1 MRKIIFLFASLLL
14 CAVSFAQ
21 VNLQTL
27 IKPGTKLIYTVE
39 AGEQKY
45 DFVVTIKA
53 LVPALVFDWEMT
65 NDNKSNGT
73 ITHTAPAMISANTL
87 YNYFA
92 PGAKTLDD
100 NTLSVWISK
109 NTFTG
114 LTKGTKSV
122 MLKMNTNEEPKKM
135 AVTKEDPAELK
146 IIVNGEKETVEEFTA
161 NDVNA
166 AAAPAEDQVYFTFSN
181 SPKMPI
187 ILRMKNGFYI
197 ALKEI
202 KTK

>member
-1 MRKIIFLFASLLL
+1 MKKIFFVVAFVFFSLL
-14 CAVSFAQ
+14 SFAQ

-27 IKPGTKLIYTVE
+27 IKPGTKLIYGVE

-45 DFVVTIKA
+45 DFIVTVKA
-53 LVPALVFDWEMT
+53 LVPAVVFDWEMT
-65 NDNKSNGT
+65 NDNKSSGT

-114 LTKGTKSV
+114 FTKGTKSV
-122 MLKMNTNEEPKKM
+122 MLKMNTNDAPKKM
-135 AVTKEDPAELK
+135 GVTKEDPTELK

-161 NDVNA
+161 NDLNAVNA
-166 AAAPAEDQVYFTFSN
+166 PADDQVYFSFAKN
-181 SPKMPI
+181 AKMPI

>member
-1 MRKIIFLFASLLL
+1 MKKISFLFVLSGLSIL
-14 CAVSFAQ
+14 SFAQ

-27 IKPGTKLIYTVE
+27 VKPGTKLIYAVE

-45 DFVVTIKA
+45 DFIVTVKT

-65 NDNKSNGT
+65 NDNKSSGT
-73 ITHTAPAMISANTL
+73 ITHTAAAMITGNTM
-87 YNYFA
+87 YNFFS

-100 NTLSVWISK
+100 NTLSVWLSK
-109 NTFTG
+109 STFTG
-114 LTKGTKSV
+114 LTKGTRNV
-122 MLKMNTNEEPKKM
+122 MLKMNTNEAPKKM
-135 AVTKEDPAELK
+135 GVIKEDPAELK

-161 NDVNA
+161 NDMNA
-166 AAAPAEDQVYFTFSN
+166 ANAPAEEQVNFTFSN

-187 ILRMKNGFYI
+187 ILRMKNGFSI
-197 ALKEI
+197 TLKEI

>member
-1 MRKIIFLFASLLL
+1 MKKSVFLFCFLSLSFL
-14 CAVSFAQ
+14 SFAQ

-27 IKPGTKLIYTVE
+27 VKPGTKLTYAVE

-45 DFVVTIKA
+45 DFIITVKA

-65 NDNKSNGT
+65 DRANNNGT
-73 ITHTAPAMISANTL
+73 ITHTAAAMITGNTL
-87 YNYFA
+87 YNYFS
-92 PGAKTLDD
+92 PGTKTLDD
-100 NTLSVWISK
+100 NTLSVWLSK

-114 LTKGTKSV
+114 LTKESKSV
-122 MLKMNTNEEPKKM
+122 MLKMNTNESPKKM
-135 AVTKEDPAELK
+135 GVIQEDPDELK
-146 IIVNGEKETVEEFTA
+146 IIVNGEKETIEEFTA
-161 NDVNA
+161 TDLNVINA
-166 AAAPAEDQVYFTFSN
+166 PVEDQVYFTFAT

>member
-45 DFVVTIKA
+45 DFVVTVKA

>member
-1 MRKIIFLFASLLL
+1 MKKISFLFVLSGLSIL
-14 CAVSFAQ
+14 SFAQ

-27 IKPGTKLIYTVE
+27 VKPGTKLIYAVE

-45 DFVVTIKA
+45 DFIVTVKT

-65 NDNKSNGT
+65 NDNKSSGT
-73 ITHTAPAMISANTL
+73 ITHTAAAIITGNTM
-87 YNYFA
+87 YNFFS

-100 NTLSVWISK
+100 NTLSVWLSK
-109 NTFTG
+109 STFTG
-114 LTKGTKSV
+114 LTKGTRNV
-122 MLKMNTNEEPKKM
+122 MLKMNTNEAPKKM
-135 AVTKEDPAELK
+135 GVIKEDPAELK

-161 NDVNA
+161 NDMNA
-166 AAAPAEDQVYFTFSN
+166 ANAPAEEQVNFTFSN

-187 ILRMKNGFYI
+187 ILRMKNGFSI
-197 ALKEI
+197 TLKEI

>member
-1 MRKIIFLFASLLL
+1 MKKILLL
-14 CAVSFAQ
+14 QALLLMLTFSFAQ

-27 IKPGTKLIYTVE
+27 VKPGTKLIYAVE

-45 DFVVTIKA
+45 DFIVTVKA

-65 NDNKSNGT
+65 NDNKSTGT
-73 ITHTAPAMISANTL
+73 ITHTAPAMIAANTL
-87 YNYFA
+87 YNYFS

-100 NTLSVWISK
+100 NTLSVWISR
-109 NTFTG
+109 NTFTA
-114 LTKGTKSV
+114 LTKGTRSV
-122 MLKMNTNEEPKKM
+122 MLKMNTNEAAKKM
-135 AVTKEDPAELK
+135 SVTKEDPAELK

-161 NDVNA
+161 NDMNA
-166 AAAPAEDQVYFTFSN
+166 AGAAAEDQVYFTFSN

-197 ALKEI
+197 SLKEI

>member
-45 DFVVTIKA
+45 DFVVTVKA

-114 LTKGTKSV
+114 LTKGAKSV

>member
-1 MRKIIFLFASLLL
+1 VLPVIIAAAVCVMVPLLFALSVISQSNTN
-14 CAVSFAQ
+14 A
-21 VNLQTL
+21 
-27 IKPGTKLIYTVE
+27 GTRTFI
-39 AGEQKY
+39 
-45 DFVVTIKA
+45 VTIKA

-65 NDNKSNGT
+65 DRANNNGT
-73 ITHTAPAMISANTL
+73 ITHTAAAMIAGNTL
-87 YNYFA
+87 YNYFS

-100 NTLSVWISK
+100 NTLSVWLSK

-114 LTKGTKSV
+114 LTKGSKSV
-122 MLKMNTNEEPKKM
+122 ILKMNINETPKKM
-135 AVTKEDPAELK
+135 GVINEDADEFK

-161 NDVNA
+161 KDMN
-166 AAAPAEDQVYFTFSN
+166 APAEDQVYFTFAN

-197 ALKEI
+197 TLKEI

>member
-1 MRKIIFLFASLLL
+1 MKKIFLLYSLLMISGF
-14 CAVSFAQ
+14 SFAQ
-21 VNLQTL
+21 VNLQSV
-27 IKPGTKLIYTVE
+27 IKPGTKLIYGVE

-45 DFVVTIKA
+45 DFIVTVKA

-65 NDNKSNGT
+65 NDNKSSGT
-73 ITHTAPAMISANTL
+73 ITHTAAAMVAANTL
-87 YNYFA
+87 YNYFS

-109 NTFTG
+109 NTFNS

-122 MLKMNTNEEPKKM
+122 MLKMNTNEVPKKM
-135 AVTKEDPAELK
+135 GVTKEDPVELK

-161 NDVNA
+161 NDLNAVN
-166 AAAPAEDQVYFTFSN
+166 APAEDQVYFSFAKN
-181 SPKMPI
+181 AKMSI